1 VPTFAVLAHTQPEL
15 LGRLCRRL
23 APFRVIIH
31 VDRNVDLAPFRY
43 SVADFADRITFV
55 ENRVRIAWGGFSM
68 VQATVNMYREAL
80 KCTDRAEHIVLLSG
94 QCYPTRP
101 IKEFAVY
108 LDESEHRQHC
118 RAVPLTHASHHFH
131 HKVTRRHY
139 LDLMTKQPVCDL
151 PSNGQRIIRRTLEI
165 ASRVIPGNQLDQRIL
180 YGSQWTAFTAECIDE
195 MLRIAD
201 SAGWVALFRQSYA
214 PDEMFFHTILHQSR
228 FSHEAPLGGPGRFEI
243 DGAFAQANFHLID
256 RSLNR
261 TFVFKDRSEIRQ
273 SNKYFV
279 RKVRLPESKSLL
291 DAVDSD
297 VAIQSE

>member
-23 APFRVIIH
+23 SPFHVIVH
-31 VDRNVDLAPFRY
+31 VDRSVDLAPFRY

-55 ENRVRIAWGGFSM
+55 NNRVRIAWGGFSI
-68 VQATVNMYREAL
+68 VQATVNLYREAL
-80 KCTDRAEHIVLLSG
+80 KCTDRAEHVVLLSG
-94 QCYPTRP
+94 QCYPTRS

-108 LDESEHRQHC
+108 LNGSEHKQHC
-118 RAVPLTHASHHFH
+118 RAVPLTHASHHYH
-131 HKVTRRHY
+131 RKVTRRHF
-139 LDLMTKQPVCDL
+139 LDLMTKQPVCGL
-151 PSNGQRIIRRTLEI
+151 PSNGQRVIRRTLEV

-201 SAGWVALFRQSYA
+201 SAGWVTFFRRSFA
-214 PDEMFFHTILHQSR
+214 PDEMFFHTMLHQSR
-228 FSHEAPLGGPGRFEI
+228 FSHEAPLNGPGRFEV
-243 DGAFAQANFHLID
+243 DGIFAQANFHLID

-261 TFVFKDRSEIRQ
+261 TFVLKDRSEIGQ

-279 RKVRLPESKSLL
+279 RKVRLPESSSLL
-291 DAVDSD
+291 DAVDS
-297 VAIQSE
+297 STS